1 MILYNLRYNG
11 PYEYDKFILNICQL
25 YNMVE
30 DEKIKFAVHE
40 IHDQIKKLDEI
51 IREKAIYN
59 SAQNINTQMDRLM
72 LLDRARGRK

>member
-1 MILYNLRYNG
+1 MILYNLSYNG

-25 YNMVE
+25 YNLVE
-30 DEKIKFAVHE
+30 DEKIKFAAAE

-51 IREKAIYN
+51 IKEKTICD
-59 SAQNINTQMDRLM
+59 SVRNINTQMDRIM